1 MKDGWRNWIPLRWKA
16 AWPRHPHQIVCQC
29 QGHRARDEVNSPSQT
44 MRQRK
49 RDDISAN
56 NIYGTTYPS
65 RFPNLAP
72 RKSPAGR
79 LGAKKKLN
87 WHFRFFP
94 RRCKCNYGE
103 SSALSHFT
111 IWENSYCKSIF
122 FGRNE
127 NNVKALVEKQ
137 ARPVIKH
144 HAVVELYSSDPMGNR
159 EWLGT
164 FAVREPF
171 LAAILKAERW
181 EFHGLHR
188 DL

>member
-1 MKDGWRNWIPLRWKA
+1 MPVPFSQFGSEKISRGKA
-16 AWPRHPHQIVCQC
+16 RREKEI
-29 QGHRARDEVNSPSQT
+29 
-44 MRQRK
+44 K
-49 RDDISAN
+49 
-56 NIYGTTYPS
+56 
-65 RFPNLAP
+65 LAL
-72 RKSPAGR
+72 SI
-79 LGAKKKLN
+79 
-87 WHFRFFP
+87 FP
-94 RRCKCNYGE
+94 RRGKCNYGE
-103 SSALSHFT
+103 SSALSRFT

-127 NNVKALVEKQ
+127 NNLEAMREKQ

-144 HAVVELYSSDPMGNR
+144 HEVVELYSSDPVGSR